1 MARPLS
7 GALKMLYGLYA
18 LPVFAILLI
27 LAAILALLL
36 PGLDLRRRATRAM
49 ARLGLKALLIRL
61 RVEGLERLPADSC
74 VVIANHSSYLD
85 GIVMKAALPPR
96 FSFVIKQEAA
106 GTPVLG
112 LLLRRIGSEFVD
124 RTSHSGR
131 QRDAR
136 RMMRRASEGHS
147 LVFFPEGTFATEPG
161 LKRFHT
167 GAFATAARAG
177 IPVVPTIIHG
187 ARHALPNRALVPR
200 PGTIRV
206 EILDPLDPDL
216 CADSAEALRD
226 EARRLIA
233 GRLDEPDLLAT
244 DVQSAAPTT
253 QSRD

>member
-27 LAAILALLL
+27 VAAILALVL
-36 PGLDLRRRATRAM
+36 PGLGLRRRVTRAF
-49 ARLGLKALLIRL
+49 ARFGLAALFLRL
-61 RVEGLERLPADSC
+61 KVDGLEHLPAGSC
-74 VVIANHSSYLD
+74 VVVANHSSYLD

-106 GTPVLG
+106 AAPVLG
-112 LLLRRIGSEFVD
+112 LLLQRIGSEFVD

-177 IPVVPTIIHG
+177 IPVLPSIIHG
-187 ARHALPNRALVPR
+187 ARRALPNRSLVPR

-206 EILDPLDPDL
+206 EILAPLDPEQ

-233 GRLDEPDLLAT
+233 ARLDEPDLLAT
-244 DVQSAAPTT
+244 DVRSAAPTT